1 VPNIP
6 QTWKSFWAHLM
17 VVLVD
22 VSQVDARFRQF
33 GDNVNL
39 DER

>member
-6 QTWKSFWAHLM
+6 QTWKSFWAHPM

-22 VSQVDARFRQF
+22 VSHVDARFGRF

-39 DER
+39 DAR